1 MCPCQIYIKE
11 GESMGDTPSYIK
23 ALLIPNGK
31 KPAGRRVW
39 SIDLETVWLPFFTA
53 TNTMGDTRIPHDALG
68 APLRLAYNPDGSV
81 KFSKTGRPVT
91 RVAKDLADCVRMVRD
106 NFTAGLLAYAEGV
119 ITENAEGY
127 KAQVELARKA
137 GEPIVKKDR
146 ANLDDA
152 LAKAMAEA
160 IAEAEAKAGEA
171 ETAPAEQGEAEQ
183 AEVKHRGRARVPVTA

>member
-1 MCPCQIYIKE
+1 MCHAPNLYKRKVE
-11 GESMGDTPSYIK
+11 RMGDTPSYIK
-23 ALLIPNGK
+23 HLLIPNGK

-39 SIDLETVWLPFFTA
+39 SIDLETVWIPFFTA
-53 TNTMGDTRIPHDALG
+53 TNTMGDTCIPHDSLG

-91 RVAKDLADCVRMVRD
+91 RVAKDLADSVRMVRD
-106 NFTAGLLAYAEGV
+106 NFTAGLLSYTEGV
-119 ITENAEGY
+119 ITDNAEGY

-171 ETAPAEQGEAEQ
+171 EAEVKSGEAEQGEVRRRA
-183 AEVKHRGRARVPVTA
+183 RARVPVTA